1 MNQREKLLVI
11 GVSSALVL
19 AGGQYL
25 FSKYK
30 AAVSARMTRIA
41 SLDRQIFEASDKR
54 LQGALA
60 DRQMGDYMVRSLPS
74 NQEKALAAYRS
85 WLFETMG
92 LVDMR
97 DGSVSFINAMPVGDL
112 YDRYAFKLTGKTDPR
127 GWLELL
133 HTFYSRDYLHR
144 ITEMTV
150 APAREG
156 GLQVNLSIDVIA
168 LKAAAE
174 DLPPPASVSPLVGNY
189 QDYADSILNRNFFS
203 GPNQSPKF
211 TGSDRL
217 ATEVGRSSTV
227 SIPAEDA
234 EKQRLIFELV
244 GPAPEGLQLDQRT
257 GAIRWMPETK
267 GTFDLEVKVTDD
279 GYPPQSAQRRFQL
292 AVVDPPPPPP
302 TTEKPGFDDA
312 TQTVLTALVQGRD
325 DWTAWMKV
333 RTRGTTLK
341 LKPGDQFEIGK
352 LKGSVVAVNSKFVTL
367 EINGNQFELRP
378 SGVLA
383 DAAKTA
389 KPAEK

>member
-292 AVVDPPPPPP
+292 AVVDLR
-302 TTEKPGFDDA
+302 A
-312 TQTVLTALVQGRD
+312 TAND
-325 DWTAWMKV
+325 
-333 RTRGTTLK
+333 
-341 LKPGDQFEIGK
+341 
-352 LKGSVVAVNSKFVTL
+352 
-367 EINGNQFELRP
+367 
-378 SGVLA
+378 
-383 DAAKTA
+383 
-389 KPAEK
+389 

>member
-1 MNQREKLLVI
+1 
-11 GVSSALVL
+11 
-19 AGGQYL
+19 
-25 FSKYK
+25 
-30 AAVSARMTRIA
+30 
-41 SLDRQIFEASDKR
+41 
-54 LQGALA
+54 
-60 DRQMGDYMVRSLPS
+60 MGDYLVRSLPS
-74 NQEKALAAYRS
+74 NQENALAAYRS

-92 LVDMR
+92 LIEMQ
-97 DGSVSFINAMPVGDL
+97 DGNVSYINTMPVGDL
-112 YDRYAFKLTGKTDPR
+112 YNRYAFKLTGKTDPR

-133 HTFYSRDYLHR
+133 HSFYSRDYLHR

-174 DLPPPASVSPLVGNY
+174 ELPAPTSVSPLVGNY
-189 QDYADSILNRNFFS
+189 QDYADAILNRNFFS

-217 ATEVGRSSTV
+217 ATEVGRSSSV
-227 SIPAEDA
+227 SIAAEDA
-234 EKQRLIFELV
+234 EKQRLKFELV
-244 GPAPEGLQLDQRT
+244 GPAPDGLQLDERT
-257 GAIRWMPETK
+257 GSIRWQPEEK
-267 GTFDLEVKVTDD
+267 GSFDLEVKVTDD
-279 GYPPQSAQRRFQL
+279 GYPPQSAQRKFQL
-292 AVVDPPPPPP
+292 AVVDPPPAPPA
-302 TTEKPGFDDA
+302 TMEKPGFDEA

-341 LKPGDQFEIGK
+341 LRPGDQFEIGK

-367 EINGNQFELRP
+367 EIDGNQFELRP

-389 KPAEK
+389 KPAETD